1 MDVVGE
7 AKDGFDQSAE
17 LLTAVGV
24 YLLLVQGG
32 RRALFEEGFA
42 RFPIDPVA
50 WQYRPQTACFG
61 MLYTYFLSYIRT
73 FRFELGRP

>member
-24 YLLLVQGG
+24 YPLLVQGG
-32 RRALFEEGFA
+32 GEPSSRKALPA
-42 RFPIDPVA
+42 S
-50 WQYRPQTACFG
+50 Q
-61 MLYTYFLSYIRT
+61 
-73 FRFELGRP
+73 